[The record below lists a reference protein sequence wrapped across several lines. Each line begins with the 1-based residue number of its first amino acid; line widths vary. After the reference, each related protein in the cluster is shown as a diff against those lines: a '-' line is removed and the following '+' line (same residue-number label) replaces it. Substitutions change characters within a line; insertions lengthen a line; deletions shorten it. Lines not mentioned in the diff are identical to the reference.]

1 MKTSSKFSSL
11 LGLLGAVLLCGS
23 ILLCLLCAK
32 ASPLMLGTPQNALDV
47 TEAFAQALRAGDPA
61 SAGALL
67 SGQPRLTCLP
77 EEDSMTVLLWDAYT
91 SSLQIEFQEG
101 LTVSDSGCSRNFT
114 VTALDIPAL
123 MEQLKEA
130 APALLAE
137 EAALIGEDFAFG
149 EDNHYRQDF
158 VTEVVYR
165 GTETLLKNSLPTVS
179 REFRLE
185 LVMQKNGWQI
195 LPDQPLLDLLCGKI
209 T

>member
-67 SGQPRLTCLP
+67 SGQPRLTFLP

-91 SSLQIEFQEG
+91 NSLQIEFQDQE
-101 LTVSDSGCSRNFT
+101 LEQEVINCEVANTNDRDPVPACLSSTRKDSKHYQ
-114 VTALDIPAL
+114 VD
-123 MEQLKEA
+123 KA
-130 APALLAE
+130 A
-137 EAALIGEDFAFG
+137 
-149 EDNHYRQDF
+149 
-158 VTEVVYR
+158 
-165 GTETLLKNSLPTVS
+165 
-179 REFRLE
+179 
-185 LVMQKNGWQI
+185 
-195 LPDQPLLDLLCGKI
+195 GKGHTNTNI
-209 T
+209 

>member
-11 LGLLGAVLLCGS
+11 LGLVGAVLLCGS

-67 SGQPRLTCLP
+67 SGQPRLTFLP

-91 SSLQIEFQEG
+91 NSLQIEFQEG

-137 EAALIGEDFAFG
+137 EAARIGEDFAFG
-149 EDNHYRQDF
+149 ADNRYRQEF
-158 VTEVVYR
+158 VTEVLYR
-165 GTETLLKNSLPTVS
+165 GTQDILKGEPPILS
-179 REFRLE
+179 RDCTLE
-185 LVMQKNGWQI
+185 LVMQEGCWQI
-195 LPDQPLLDLLCGKI
+195 LPDPLLLDLLCGKI